1 MHRSVTQA
9 VLLLLALTSVFAQ
22 APALQSRDAAYRVQP
37 GDSVEIQYRYTPE
50 FNAKAVIQPDGNISI
65 PIAGMVHI
73 GGLTLADARAAI
85 AAKAAERLREPEVI
99 VLLTDFVKPTF
110 TVAGE
115 VTKPGRYDLRGGM
128 SAVDAV
134 AISGGFKDS
143 SKHSQV
149 ILVRRLND
157 EFADVRVINMKKVMT
172 AEGMQE
178 DFRLQNGDLLIVPQ
192 NLVSKMERYV
202 RWGQLYAGYG
212 VWRR

>member
-1 MHRSVTQA
+1 MHRFVTQA
-9 VLLLLALTSVFAQ
+9 ALLLLALTSVFAQ
-22 APALQSRDAAYRVQP
+22 APALQSRNEAYRVQP

-50 FNAKAVIQPDGNISI
+50 FNAKAIIQPDGNISI

-73 GGLTLADARAAI
+73 GGLSLADAREAI
-85 AAKAAERLREPEVI
+85 AAKAAERLRDPEVI

-115 VTKPGRYDLRGGM
+115 VAKPGRYDLRGGM

-134 AISGGFKDS
+134 AVSGGFKDS

-172 AEGMQE
+172 AEGMRE
-178 DFRLQNGDLLIVPQ
+178 DLRLQNGDLLIVPQ